1 MKVNLLKERQKAY
14 TINWIEIAVI
24 ISVVLF
30 IMAMGVHYYFLYTSS
45 KVLEADL
52 YALDNQIHVLL
63 RRVAEYNRLKA
74 EVEELE
80 ALKEAMDKFKYVWAE
95 AIIELGYVIPEQTM
109 VNTLQIED
117 YNMRLNGF
125 ASQNQKVLDFIDN
138 MNESPVYK
146 DIELIDLTQIQD
158 VNYNI
163 IAVIECEE
171 GEE

>member
-80 ALKEAMDKFKYVWAE
+80 AIKEKMDKLKYVWAD
-95 AIIELGYVIPEQTM
+95 AIVELGYVIPERTM
-109 VNTLQIED
+109 VNTLHIAD

-125 ASQNQKVLDFIDN
+125 AAGNQKVLDFIDN
-138 MNESPVYK
+138 MNKSPVYK
-146 DIELIDLTQIQD
+146 DIEIINITQTHD

-163 IAVIECEE
+163 VAVIETEE
-171 GEE
+171 GEQ